1 MMEKH
6 NNNKEVSSS
15 IQIICKK
22 SEIDLQKGKEFFSK
36 QNIKRQKDIIETKE
50 EVGKENSIL
59 EESLRGKLKEE
70 IGKDEPKEREKVNKC
85 RKNKNTL
92 KEKVNSD
99 SVVKAK
105 MEVVNKR
112 DKKCNSFKEK
122 N

>member
-6 NNNKEVSSS
+6 DNNKEVSSS

-50 EVGKENSIL
+50 EVGKENSTL

-70 IGKDEPKEREKVNKC
+70 IGKDEPKEREKVNKG